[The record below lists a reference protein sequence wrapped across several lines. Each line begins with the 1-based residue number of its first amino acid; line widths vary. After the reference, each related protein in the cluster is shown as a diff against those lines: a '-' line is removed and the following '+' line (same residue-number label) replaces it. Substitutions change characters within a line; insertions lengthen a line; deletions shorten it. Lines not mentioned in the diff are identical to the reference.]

1 MNDVTSVEKS
11 RLMGILSMVFGIL
24 AVVLAFTPPGRII
37 VILLGG
43 AAIVLGV
50 IELDRVRRGLS
61 DPGARNMA
69 IAGIALGGVSVILI
83 ILIPVI
89 YGAIGIGGKPF
100 YFEMMGKRGLPE
112 LGRFRHLK

>member
-1 MNDVTSVEKS
+1 MNNVNGIEKS

-24 AVVLAFTPPGRII
+24 AVVLAFTPFGRIL

-43 AAIVLGV
+43 AAIVLGA

-61 DPGARNMA
+61 DQGARNMA
-69 IAGIALGGVSVILI
+69 IAGIVLGGVSLILI

-89 YGAIGIGGKPF
+89 YGSVGLGAGHFDFG
-100 YFEMMGKRGLPE
+100 MMGKRGLPE
-112 LGRFRHLK
+112 LGKFRHLK